1 MRGSTEKAVT
11 KTVQLEPETVK
22 QMLSLFRAVHT
33 AKTSYTVPFQQME
46 LVKATADAKNVKTA
60 FQKAAEAIGAEV

>member
-11 KTVQLEPETVK
+11 KTVRLEPETVK
-22 QMLSLFRAVHT
+22 QMLSLFRAVQT